1 MRPRVLRGVLVL
13 LAATAVAGCGSPS
26 ADEGITV
33 TGTVTL
39 DGQPLPVGQV
49 VFEIVNSS
57 EQRIGGI
64 SNGRFEVRGVPV
76 GKVRAAVR
84 TSMMQAQYAAQ
95 QKFAVKSGG
104 KADQPD
110 FVAVPAR
117 YEDVGKSG
125 LEFDIRPGQPITIEL
140 KK

>member
-1 MRPRVLRGVLVL
+1 MFRLVSVVVCSLVVGCL
-13 LAATAVAGCGSPS
+13 LGCGGSTK
-26 ADEGITV
+26 DEGITV

-39 DGQPLPVGQV
+39 NEQPLPVGQV
-49 VFEIVNSS
+49 VFEIPNSS

-64 SNGRFEVRGVPV
+64 NEGKFEVRGVPV

-95 QKFAVKSGG
+95 QKFAAKTGG
-104 KADQPD
+104 KADKPD
-110 FVAVPAR
+110 FLPVPAK
-117 YEDVGKSG
+117 YEDVAKAG
-125 LEFDIRPGQPITIEL
+125 LEFDIQPGKPIKIEL

>member
-1 MRPRVLRGVLVL
+1 MRPHVLGGLFML
-13 LAATAVAGCGSPS
+13 SAAAVVAGCGGPG

-39 DGQPLPVGQV
+39 DGLPLPVGQV

-64 SNGRFEVRGVPV
+64 SNGQFEVRGVPI

-104 KADQPD
+104 KADKPD

-125 LEFDIRPGQPITIEL
+125 LEFDIRPGQPVVIEL